1 MAIRLK
7 VQEGAAVNLTAAG
20 GDAALFRLGDYVQ
33 IITGDLYGGPY
44 EVTPSAHDPI
54 ILETANKTMESDVT
68 VRKIPYYETVNLF
81 DGKTAYIAE
90 EI

>member
-7 VQEGAAVNLTAAG
+7 VIDSAIVALDPQDGGVARFKAG
-20 GDAALFRLGDYVQ
+20 DCVQ
-33 IITGDLYGGPY
+33 IPGGDLYGGPY
-44 EVTPSAHDPI
+44 EVTPSAHDLV
-54 ILETANKTMESDVT
+54 ILATQNKTMEADVT

-90 EI
+90 EV